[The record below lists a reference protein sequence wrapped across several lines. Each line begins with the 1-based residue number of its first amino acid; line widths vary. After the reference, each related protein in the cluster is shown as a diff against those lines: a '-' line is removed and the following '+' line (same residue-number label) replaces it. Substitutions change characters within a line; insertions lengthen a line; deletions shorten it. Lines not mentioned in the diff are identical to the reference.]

1 MILIMHRTI
10 PAVLMSV
17 ILSGCATHPVKTTQ
31 IHRADLQ
38 ASNYNEFIARRTE
51 ELKRMGGP
59 FTDSSVAQT
68 KAEEEARARY
78 GDVPPEI
85 STSWTWG
92 KNADREEQQAKVKQT
107 LEKMDRDALRK

>member
-1 MILIMHRTI
+1 MIAIMHRTI
-10 PAVLMSV
+10 PAVLMTL

-68 KAEEEARARY
+68 KAEQEARARY

-85 STSWTWG
+85 STNWTRG
-92 KNADREEQQAKVKQT
+92 KNADREEQQAKVNQT

>member
-1 MILIMHRTI
+1 MITIMHRTI
-10 PAVLMSV
+10 PAVLMTA
-17 ILSGCATHPVKTTQ
+17 ILSGCATHPVKTTE

-38 ASNYNEFIARRTE
+38 ASNYNEFVTRRTA
-51 ELKRMGGP
+51 ELKQMGGP
-59 FTDSSVAQT
+59 FTDSAVAQT

-85 STSWTWG
+85 SSSWTWG
-92 KNADREEQQAKVKQT
+92 KNADREEQQAKVKKT